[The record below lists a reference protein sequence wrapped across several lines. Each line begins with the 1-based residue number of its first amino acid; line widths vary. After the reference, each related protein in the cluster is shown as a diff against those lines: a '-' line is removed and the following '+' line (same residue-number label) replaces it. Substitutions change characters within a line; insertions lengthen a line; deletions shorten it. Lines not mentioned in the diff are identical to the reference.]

1 MNQKQNKNWHCNN
14 CKAELVTDKD
24 IDKAVE
30 DAGDTYQ
37 PTLDPKDPK
46 YNP

>member
-24 IDKAVE
+24 IERVNNDKRI
-30 DAGDTYQ
+30 
-37 PTLDPKDPK
+37 
-46 YNP
+46 